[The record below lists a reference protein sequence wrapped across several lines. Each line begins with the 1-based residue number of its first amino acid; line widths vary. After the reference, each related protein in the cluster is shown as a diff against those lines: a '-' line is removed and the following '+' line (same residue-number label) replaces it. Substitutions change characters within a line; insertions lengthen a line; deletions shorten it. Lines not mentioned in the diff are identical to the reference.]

1 MDLSLQALI
10 DHERV
15 PQAQLAGWL
24 EAAARGGVTGVQ
36 LREKEGPTRES
47 YAYGRSLARLAREL
61 GLWFS
66 VDDRLD
72 LALALEAD
80 VVHLGADDLPPDVV
94 REIAPTLGLGL
105 SARTLDEL
113 AWAQAFHPRY
123 VGYGPVW
130 PTASKA
136 DAAAP
141 VGLAGLAAAVRQ
153 SDGPIVAIGGI
164 APSNVAAVWAT
175 GVAGLAVIAALTEVD
190 DVEAAARS
198 LLRGRP

>member
-15 PQAQLAGWL
+15 PAARLAAWL
-24 EAAARGGVTGVQ
+24 QAAARGGVTGVQ
-36 LREKEGPTRES
+36 LREKDGSTRES
-47 YAYGRSLARLAREL
+47 YAYGQAVAHLAREM

-72 LALALEAD
+72 LGLALAAD
-80 VVHLGADDLPPDVV
+80 IVHLGADDLPPDVV
-94 REIAPTLGLGL
+94 REIAPTMGVGL
-105 SARTLDEL
+105 SARNLDEL
-113 AWAQAFHPRY
+113 AWAQAFHPLY
-123 VGYGPVW
+123 IGYGPVW

-141 VGLAGLAAAVRQ
+141 VGLSGLAAAVRQ
-153 SDGPIVAIGGI
+153 SDVPIVAIGGI
-164 APSNVAAVWAT
+164 APSNAAAVWAT

-190 DVEAAARS
+190 DVEAAARG